1 MSLTNPKTRE
11 QVEIL
16 FGEPQG
22 GLRQAIRTALHREGY
37 KRVVDFERIEGIRD
51 SVRRGLPDVVILDAR
66 MEGDGQEVATFLKG
80 MRFNR
85 VGGNPFVN
93 VIVTLW
99 DPNQNLVRAMVD
111 AGCDDMLAKPL
122 SPGQIIDR
130 MNVLATN
137 RKPFVVTSEYIGPDR
152 RKDVARGSEIP
163 QIEVP
168 NTLKAKADGVP
179 LSASS
184 IKDMVRM
191 AQQEVNDQKLKRN
204 AFQICFLVGL
214 LLPKLKAGGG
224 RETGPQLERLLATAR
239 DVQDR
244 LEDTQ
249 YGHVAELCGTLIGVS
264 EQLLHRIEDPA
275 DKDVE
280 LLEPLSHAVLI
291 GFNPQAD
298 GADMAS
304 QINSAVRKF
313 EAKRAEAEAKAAMAA
328 APPGGAG

>member
-168 NTLKAKADGVP
+168 NTL
-179 LSASS
+179 
-184 IKDMVRM
+184 
-191 AQQEVNDQKLKRN
+191 
-204 AFQICFLVGL
+204 
-214 LLPKLKAGGG
+214 
-224 RETGPQLERLLATAR
+224 
-239 DVQDR
+239 
-244 LEDTQ
+244 
-249 YGHVAELCGTLIGVS
+249 
-264 EQLLHRIEDPA
+264 
-275 DKDVE
+275 
-280 LLEPLSHAVLI
+280 
-291 GFNPQAD
+291 
-298 GADMAS
+298 
-304 QINSAVRKF
+304 
-313 EAKRAEAEAKAAMAA
+313 
-328 APPGGAG
+328 